1 MTIITTSYEE
11 TLSESY
17 RIADCIPQGTFEAIQ
32 SLAIVSQQI
41 SETLAPVQKQ
51 LLQLEKLFDSRHL
64 SDIRISS
71 TLNRIGNEIAIKPV
85 DSFIK
90 LSETVDNFSESKFD
104 IVGNDS
110 SERVRNS
117 RKKGDY
123 NRENPSVSDNVK
135 VFLKSQL
142 DKFQHE
148 NSILKAEKPDVEK
161 CFGFFKFLFH
171 SLFVLFVVIGA
182 NDQAIAF
189 TFIEAVLNVIDDVL
203 SLNKK

>member
-1 MTIITTSYEE
+1 MAIITTSYEK

-17 RIADCIPQGTFEAIQ
+17 RIANCIPQGTFEAIQ
-32 SLAIVSQQI
+32 SLAIVSQKI
-41 SETLAPVQKQ
+41 SETLVPVQKQ
-51 LLQLEKLFDSRHL
+51 LLQLEKLIDSSNL

-71 TLNRIGNEIAIKPV
+71 TLNRIGNEISIKPV

-90 LSETVDNFSESKFD
+90 LSETVDDFSESKFD
-104 IVGNDS
+104 IVGDDS
-110 SERVRNS
+110 SKHVRNS
-117 RKKGDY
+117 HKKGDY
-123 NRENPSVSDNVK
+123 NSENPSVSDNVK

-148 NSILKAEKPDVEK
+148 NPILKAEKPDVEK